1 MSEALA
7 KSSSKSSGSKSE
19 RREDDETVAALRDRE
34 LRRSGLL
41 LDDPALMEAWEHGE
55 DKRYIPVKISR
66 GKPNTDALASAERL
80 GLLSRRI
87 KTELR
92 GMAGQLRAGSIA
104 ADPYYRSGQEN
115 ACLNC
120 PYAAARQFVD
130 GQGGEKCRFLVR
142 LSADEVWQK
151 MEEAEEHV

>member
-1 MSEALA
+1 MLPT
-7 KSSSKSSGSKSE
+7 E
-19 RREDDETVAALRDRE
+19 RREDDGTVAALREKE

-41 LDDPALMEAWEHGE
+41 LDDPALLEAWEHGE
-55 DKRYIPVKISR
+55 DKRYIPVKLSR
-66 GKPNTDALASAERL
+66 GKSAPEALASAERL

-87 KTELR
+87 KAQLR

-104 ADPYYRSGQEN
+104 ADPYYRSPTEN

-120 PYAAARQFVD
+120 PYAAACQFVD
-130 GQGGEKCRFLVR
+130 GQGGEKCRFLAK
-142 LSADEVWQK
+142 LTAEEVWQK